1 MCAALNIQT
10 GLNQGNS
17 VPKSV
22 FIILWVIIIMECLSF
37 CIAKS
42 IDLSRLDNHFKNSP
56 TLFTSVKTRDVIKLN
71 PVNNKDHI
79 IYIFK
84 NGTVVSWGIKRY
96 QINYYLNTI
105 KQLIDKPVAILV
117 HDEFHYKIGGKTAIE
132 PHDFFDV
139 DCLTIEEDSDELKLS
154 LSYGFSQS
162 AKLQYFET
170 IIDALIEK
178 YNPMIQSLSHK
189 GGMPIR
195 RKQIQQIIGEI
206 LGAKSELNLISNF
219 LYHPKYFWQHP
230 TLEEHFI
237 MLERYLHIQRR
248 VNAINHRL
256 DTLNEIFEMFNGYLE
271 NRHAHNLEIIIIVL
285 IAIEIILFISNFH
298 F

>member
-1 MCAALNIQT
+1 
-10 GLNQGNS
+10 
-17 VPKSV
+17 
-22 FIILWVIIIMECLSF
+22 MECLSF
-37 CIAKS
+37 CIART
-42 IDLSRLDNHFKNSP
+42 IDLSRIDNHFKSSASE
-56 TLFTSVKTRDVIKLN
+56 FTSMKTRDVLKLSSN
-71 PVNNKDHI
+71 RNKNYTI
-79 IYIFK
+79 FIFK

-96 QINYYLNTI
+96 EINDYLNSI
-105 KQLIDKPVAILV
+105 QLLINNPVPISV
-117 HDEFHYKIGGKTAIE
+117 HDEFHYQFGEKTTIE

-139 DCLTIEEDSDELKLS
+139 DCLTIEAESDELKLS

-162 AKLQYFET
+162 VKLQYFET

-178 YNPMIQSLSHK
+178 YKPMIQTLSLTGEMRIS
-189 GGMPIR
+189 R
-195 RKQIQQIIGEI
+195 TQIQQIIGEI
-206 LGAKSELNLISNF
+206 LGAKSEMNLISNF

-256 DTLNEIFEMFNGYLE
+256 DTLNEIFDMFNGYLD
-271 NRHAHNLEIIIIVL
+271 NRHGHNLEIIIIIL
-285 IAIEIILFISNFH
+285 IILEIIVAVLNLH

>member
-1 MCAALNIQT
+1 
-10 GLNQGNS
+10 
-17 VPKSV
+17 
-22 FIILWVIIIMECLSF
+22 MECLSF
-37 CIAKS
+37 CVAKA
-42 IDLSRLDNHFKNSP
+42 IDLSRLDNHFKSASA
-56 TLFTSVKTRDVIKLN
+56 TYSSVKSRDVLKLN
-71 PVNNKDHI
+71 PRNNPHHTVF
-79 IYIFK
+79 IFK

-96 QINYYLNTI
+96 EINDYLNII
-105 KQLIDKPVAILV
+105 KQLVEKPIALQV
-117 HDEFHYKIGGKTAIE
+117 HDEFHYQLANKTAIE

-139 DCLTIEEDSDELKLS
+139 DCLTIDNHSDELKLS

-162 AKLQYFET
+162 VKLQYFET
-170 IIDALIEK
+170 IIDGLIDK
-178 YNPMIQSLSHK
+178 YNPMIHNLSHS
-189 GGMPIR
+189 GEMPIKR
-195 RKQIQQIIGEI
+195 RQIQQIIGEI

-256 DTLNEIFEMFNGYLE
+256 DTLNEIFDMFNGYLD
-271 NRHAHNLEIIIIVL
+271 NRHSHNLEIIIIVL
-285 IAIEIILFISNFH
+285 ITLEIIIAVMNFH

>member
-1 MCAALNIQT
+1 
-10 GLNQGNS
+10 
-17 VPKSV
+17 
-22 FIILWVIIIMECLSF
+22 MECLSF
-37 CIAKS
+37 CVAKS
-42 IDLSRLDNHFKNSP
+42 IDLSRLDNYFKNSAEY
-56 TLFTSVKTRDVIKLN
+56 FSIKTRDVIKIA
-71 PVNNKDHI
+71 PYNNQNHTV
-79 IYIFK
+79 YIFK

-96 QINYYLNTI
+96 QINDYLNTI
-105 KQLIDKPVAILV
+105 KSLVDKPVTLLV
-117 HDEFHYKIGGKTAIE
+117 HDEFHYQIGDKTAIE

-139 DCLTIEEDSDELKLS
+139 DCLTIENDSDELKLS

-178 YNPMIQSLSHK
+178 YNPMIQTLSHK
-189 GGMPIR
+189 GEMPISR
-195 RKQIQQIIGEI
+195 NQIQRVIGEI

-230 TLEEHFI
+230 TLEEHFT

-256 DTLNEIFEMFNGYLE
+256 DTLNEIFDMFNGYLE
-271 NRHAHNLEIIIIVL
+271 SRHSHHLEIIIIAL
-285 IAIEIILFISNFH
+285 ITIEIVIGILKFH

>member
-1 MCAALNIQT
+1 
-10 GLNQGNS
+10 
-17 VPKSV
+17 
-22 FIILWVIIIMECLSF
+22 MECLSF
-37 CIAKS
+37 CVAKS
-42 IDLSRLDNHFKNSP
+42 IDLTRVDNYFKNTP
-56 TLFTSVKTRDVIKLN
+56 IAYTAVKTREVLKLS
-71 PVNNKDHI
+71 PCENKDQTI
-79 IYIFK
+79 FVFK

-96 QINYYLNTI
+96 QINEYLNTMKEFFI
-105 KQLIDKPVAILV
+105 KPSGILV
-117 HDEFHYKIGGKTAIE
+117 HDEFHYQVGNKTSIE

-139 DCLTIEEDSDELKLS
+139 DILTIEEDSDEIRLS

-162 AKLQYFET
+162 VKLQYFET

-178 YNPMIQSLSHK
+178 YNPMLQSLSNK
-189 GGMPIR
+189 GEMPIS

-206 LGAKSELNLISNF
+206 LGAKSEMNLISNF
-219 LYHPKYFWQHP
+219 LYHPKFFWQHP

-256 DTLNEIFEMFNGYLE
+256 DTLNEIFEMFNLYLQ
-271 NRHAHNLEIIIIVL
+271 NQHSHNLEIIIIAL
-285 IAIEIILFISNFH
+285 ITIEIIVGVLKFH